1 MKKRIIRIILT
12 LLLFISF
19 RLDVCAATASATI
32 SVSTSKTVVGNSG
45 TATLTIS
52 SNEVIGQIYGTF
64 TCGGLGDKDLVY
76 SIGPSDTPSKTRT
89 YTINW
94 NAKTAGTYTCEVRN
108 LEIGTLETQDWP
120 TASATKKTIEVVN
133 ATSGSTSGNSGSG
146 SSGGSSGNK
155 KPSSGGS
162 TTSNKKEY
170 STNNNLKNLVVEG
183 YELEPGF
190 SKDVVEYKLTVDQ
203 KIEKINIIA
212 EKEDSKAS
220 VSGAGEK
227 NLSLGENTIEVKV
240 TAENGNE
247 KIYKL
252 IVSVEDL
259 HPIKVNIGED
269 EYTIVKKNN
278 DLIEKLELFE
288 ETTIKIDEQDVVAY
302 TNEVTKITLVLLKN
316 KENNINYYIYD
327 ITNNSYI
334 AYKYI
339 KINNVTLQ
347 LLNPKNVSTKY
358 HKYTTTI
365 NEKEVDIYKIDKKNK
380 IGLIYGTNIVTGYTG
395 YYQYDEEES
404 TISKYYQDEINLYR
418 DEVVQYQKYMVILV
432 GAFSFVV
439 IIASIVSI
447 IKNKRR
453 KTMRK
458 F

>member
-12 LLLFISF
+12 LLLFIVF
-19 RLDVCAATASATI
+19 RMDVYAATASASI

-120 TASATKKTIEVVN
+120 TASAVKKTIEVVN

-155 KPSSGGS
+155 KPSGGGS

-170 STNNNLKNLVVEG
+170 STNNNLKNLAVEG
-183 YELEPGF
+183 YTIEPGF
-190 SKDVVEYKLTVDQ
+190 NKDVVEYKLTVDQ
-203 KIEKINIIA
+203 KVEKINVIA

-220 VSGAGEK
+220 VTGAGEI

-247 KIYKL
+247 KKYKL

-278 DLIEKLELFE
+278 DLIEKLEHFE
-288 ETTIKIDEQDVVAY
+288 ETTIKIEEQDVIAY
-302 TNEVTKITLVLLKN
+302 TNEVTKTTLVLLKN
-316 KENNINYYIYD
+316 QENNINYYIYD
-327 ITNNSYI
+327 ITNNSYKE
-334 AYKYI
+334 YKYI
-339 KINNVTLQ
+339 KINNVTLM

-358 HKYTTTI
+358 QKYTTI
-365 NEKEVDIYKIDKKNK
+365 LNEQEVDIYKIDKKNK
-380 IGLIYGTNIVTGYTG
+380 IGLIYGTNMVSGYTG

-404 TISKYYQDEINLYR
+404 TISKYYQDEIDLYR
-418 DEVVQYQKYMVILV
+418 DEVVKYQKYMVMLI
-432 GAFSFVV
+432 GGFSFVV
-439 IIASIVSI
+439 IITSIVSI
-447 IKNKRR
+447 VKNKRR
-453 KTMRK
+453 KTMRN